1 MTTGQHIQNYST
13 AIDELQ
19 QARTKI
25 QQMHKIINEVSCSL
39 LNPYEFTVSNVNVE
53 FPPESATVK
62 EITSLDA
69 NEWPSA
75 QQIAEAIVNL
85 HHRYL
90 QAQNAYN
97 ALSEKEQEIVGF
109 PPDKK

>member
-1 MTTGQHIQNYST
+1 MTTGQHIQSYST

-19 QARTKI
+19 QIRTKI
-25 QQMHKIINEVSCSL
+25 QQMQKIINEVSCSL
-39 LNPYEFTVSNVNVE
+39 LNPYEFTVSNVNAE
-53 FPPESATVK
+53 FPPESAPVQDTP
-62 EITSLDA
+62 SLNA

-75 QQIAEAIVNL
+75 QQIAEAVVNL

-97 ALSEKEQEIVGF
+97 ALSEKEKEIVGF